1 MRKASSQKNQGK
13 FWPNVRVLIWEKA
26 QELYQQDESRGMSN
40 DFTGTT
46 ATKKELREGGYYNQ
60 AKLVVLRELLLQ
72 RKGRSSTSV
81 EEGLPGSASDFP
93 QDK

>member
-13 FWPNVRVLIWEKA
+13 FWPDVRVLIWEKA

-46 ATKKELREGGYYNQ
+46 ATKKELREGGYFNQ
-60 AKLVVLRELLLQ
+60 AKIIVLRELLLQ
-72 RKGRSSTSV
+72 RKGASSASV
-81 EEGLPGSASDFP
+81 EERLAGAASDFP
-93 QDK
+93 PDK